1 MSPVCSLHTGMHT
14 FSEAIM
20 LIATWQID
28 ARFGH
33 KQQVIDKMKEWEEK
47 IGKPAGM
54 KTGRLLT
61 GSIGAL
67 EATVMH
73 EWEVENLT
81 EIEKVWSKLATHPDH
96 QQWGREL
103 EPYVVSGTS
112 HWQVYRVL

>member
-1 MSPVCSLHTGMHT
+1 
-14 FSEAIM
+14 M
-20 LIATWQID
+20 LIAVWQID

-33 KQQVIDKMKEWEEK
+33 KQQVIDKLKEWEEK

-61 GSIGAL
+61 GSIGAR

-73 EWEVENLT
+73 EWEVEDLA
-81 EIEKVWSKLATHPDH
+81 EIDKIWSKLATHPAH

-103 EPYVVSGTS
+103 EPLVVSGTS
-112 HWQVYRVL
+112 RWNVYRVL